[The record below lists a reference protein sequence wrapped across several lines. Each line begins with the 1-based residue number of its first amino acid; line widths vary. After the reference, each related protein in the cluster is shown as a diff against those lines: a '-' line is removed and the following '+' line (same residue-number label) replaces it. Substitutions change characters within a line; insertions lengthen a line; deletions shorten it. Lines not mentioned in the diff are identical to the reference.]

1 MQEKLAVTVLVIM
14 LALFALVVTLYRI
27 IDENNTEYTRIVLSQ
42 RSTYDSRVIP
52 YRRGDIVDRNGT
64 CLATSDK
71 LYNLISDPVQIYEKE
86 ELFFES
92 HGQCPC

>member
-1 MQEKLAVTVLVIM
+1 MKISRTINGNRGHGGPSKQPANKKVFARHMQEKLAVTVLVIM

-52 YRRGDIVDRNGT
+52 YRRGDIV
-64 CLATSDK
+64 C
-71 LYNLISDPVQIYEKE
+71 Q
-86 ELFFES
+86 
-92 HGQCPC
+92 